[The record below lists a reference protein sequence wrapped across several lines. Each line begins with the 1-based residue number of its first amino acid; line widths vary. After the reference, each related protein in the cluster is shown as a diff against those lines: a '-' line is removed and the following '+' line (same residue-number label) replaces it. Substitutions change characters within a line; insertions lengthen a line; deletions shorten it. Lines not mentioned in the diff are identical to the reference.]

1 MAVTGLDSFD
11 RSLHKSNE
19 WLKSLMERLGSDDR
33 RYAYR
38 VLRGYFHVLRDRLTV
53 DEAAQLAAQLP
64 HLLRGVFYEG
74 WDPSKTPETY
84 RDRETFLSRLAEA
97 AQLSGPDEAA
107 RAAQAATEVLREHIT
122 EGELEDVFQMLPKSL
137 RTVLQPAERT

>member
-19 WLKSLMERLGSDDR
+19 WLKSLMERRGSDDR

-64 HLLRGVFYEG
+64 HLLRGVLYEG
-74 WDPSKTPETY
+74 WDPSKTPEAY

-97 AQLSGPDEAA
+97 AQLSGQDEAA
-107 RAAQAATEVLREHIT
+107 RAAGGRWSAGCSRARSVDPLSGR
-122 EGELEDVFQMLPKSL
+122 
-137 RTVLQPAERT
+137 R